1 MKTTKINVKGMHCN
15 SCKLLL
21 EKSISNIDKVKSVD
35 ASVQKA
41 TVSI

>member
-21 EKSISNIDKVKSVD
+21 EKSLSNIEKIKSVE
-35 ASVQKA
+35 ANFTK
-41 TVSI
+41 